1 MAAGEA
7 ALPEAAATAATHTPS
22 SMGLALAHPSPWAVQ
37 LPADANRKSDELCHA
52 PTQELQAVA
61 ADKAALQEAAA
72 AAATA
77 HEAAIGRLRA
87 ELAAQRVRT

>member
-1 MAAGEA
+1 M
-7 ALPEAAATAATHTPS
+7 
-22 SMGLALAHPSPWAVQ
+22 
-37 LPADANRKSDELCHA
+37 
-52 PTQELQAVA
+52 A

-87 ELAAQRVRT
+87 ELAAQRVRPSTSAVAMFYSLAWSCGTRIMCLHRAVLHILL